1 MIKCETL
8 GMIQIAKN
16 NPVLTSETD
25 TAIYDFITQDGITYL
40 VANTLSGDEV
50 YQDDIV
56 IKAGDPIS
64 GFEILAWEGMNLLVD
79 EKHIAYGENEDYED
93 ITVDTTLLGIAEN
106 GKLEI
111 IAEAPSDGIYF
122 KVIDKCRLTENAVKV
137 VIVVADYAVV
147 GG

>member
-64 GFEILAWEGMNLLVD
+64 GFEILPWEGMRLIID
-79 EKHIAYGENEDYED
+79 EKHIAYGDGESYDD
-93 ITVDTTLLGIAEN
+93 IVAGTTLMEIN
-106 GKLEI
+106 DDGKVEI
-111 IAEAPSDGIYF
+111 VATAPNDGIYF
-122 KVIDKCRLTENAVKV
+122 KVVEKCRLTENAVKV
-137 VIVVADYAVV
+137 LIVIADDAIV

>member
-40 VANTLSGDEV
+40 VANTLSGDES
-50 YQDDIV
+50 YRDDIV

-64 GFEILAWEGMNLLVD
+64 GFEILAWEGMNLIVD
-79 EKHIAYGENEDYED
+79 EKHIAYGENVDYDD
-93 ITVDTTLLGIAEN
+93 ITVGTTLMTIGDT

-111 IAEAPSDGIYF
+111 SENAPNDGLYF
-122 KVIDKCRLTENAVKV
+122 KVIEKCRLTEKAVKV
-137 VIVVADYAVV
+137 LIMVADDAVV

>member
-25 TAIYDFITQDGITYL
+25 TAIYDFIKKDGIVYL
-40 VANTLSGDEV
+40 VANTLSGDESYRNDV
-50 YQDDIV
+50 V
-56 IKAGDPIS
+56 IKAGDFIS
-64 GFEILAWEGMNLLVD
+64 GFEIAAWEGMNLIVD
-79 EKHIAYGENEDYED
+79 EKHIAYGENVDYDD
-93 ITVDTTLLGIAEN
+93 ITVGTTLMTIGDT

-111 IAEAPSDGIYF
+111 SENAPNDGLYF
-122 KVIDKCRLTENAVKV
+122 KVIEKCRLTEKAVKV
-137 VIVVADYAVV
+137 LIMVADDAVV

>member
-40 VANTLSGDEV
+40 VANTLSGDES
-50 YQDDIV
+50 YRDDIV
-56 IKAGDPIS
+56 IKAGDFIS
-64 GFEILAWEGMNLLVD
+64 GFEILAWEGMNLIVD
-79 EKHIAYGENEDYED
+79 EKHIAYGENVDYDD
-93 ITVDTTLLGIAEN
+93 ITVGTTLMTIGDT

-111 IAEAPSDGIYF
+111 SENAPNDGLYF
-122 KVIDKCRLTENAVKV
+122 KVIEKCRLTEKAVKV
-137 VIVVADYAVV
+137 LIMVADDAVV

>member
-25 TAIYDFITQDGITYL
+25 TAIYDFIKKDGIVYL
-40 VANTLSGDEV
+40 VANTLSGDES
-50 YQDDIV
+50 YRDDVV
-56 IKAGDPIS
+56 IKAGDFIS
-64 GFEILAWEGMNLLVD
+64 GFEIAAWEGMNLIVD
-79 EKHIAYGENEDYED
+79 EKHIAYGENVDYDD
-93 ITVDTTLLGIAEN
+93 ITVGTTLMTIGDT

-111 IAEAPSDGIYF
+111 SENAPNDGLYF
-122 KVIDKCRLTENAVKV
+122 KVIEKCRLTEKAVKV
-137 VIVVADYAVV
+137 LIMVADDAVV